1 MPKQAETPAP
11 ITLTC
16 NTILDGRF
24 IVAGE
29 PLPCASEADVPETLR
44 AYIVT
49 DSTEAEEPDG
59 PRGAF
64 ELNTLYQVTSDGRLG
79 RRLQREVA
87 QMEAENAREEWIEEE
102 ASRPLPQE
110 IVADLEDEHHK
121 HVSLQAAQ
129 LGAAQVMSDSVA
141 DAAQEA
147 AEPPVLLVRRGVRH
161 YARAL
166 SARLKPGEPVFIK
179 EPDGSFQFIGTTDSK
194 AQLPDLPVIIT

>member
-49 DSTEAEEPDG
+49 DSPEAEEADG

-87 QMEAENAREEWIEEE
+87 QMEAENAREEWVEEQMD
-102 ASRPLPQE
+102 APLPPEVAQGLQE
-110 IVADLEDEHHK
+110 EHENSVAFA
-121 HVSLQAAQ
+121 AAQ
-129 LGAAQVMSDSVA
+129 LAA
-141 DAAQEA
+141 DASRSDAASDAAAAA
-147 AEPPVLLVRRGVRH
+147 AEPPRLYVKRGSRH
-161 YARAL
+161 YAPVG
-166 SARLKPGEPVFIK
+166 SARLKPGEDVFTRQPGGRFEFVGK
-179 EPDGSFQFIGTTDSK
+179 TDGN
-194 AQLPDLPVIIT
+194 AELPDLPIIE